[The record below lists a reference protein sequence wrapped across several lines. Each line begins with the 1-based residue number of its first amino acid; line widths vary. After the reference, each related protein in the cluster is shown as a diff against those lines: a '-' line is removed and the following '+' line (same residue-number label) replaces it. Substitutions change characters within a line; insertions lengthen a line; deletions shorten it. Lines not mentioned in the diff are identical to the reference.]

1 MEPNQMPI
9 QPIALPIQPTIEPIQ
24 ASAEQN
30 FEPTKKS
37 LPKWP
42 LIIVGV
48 ILLATLL
55 TGAYLL
61 IKSQNTKIACTTEA
75 KLCPDE
81 SAVGRTGPKCEFTPC
96 PKMPTPTLAPKATG
110 SGTLIATET
119 ANWKTYIDSKD
130 FYSFKYP
137 EAWFMNGD
145 NSSNVH
151 NSVGIS
157 PIKLQGVD
165 QAFSNMIAFNI
176 LDNPNNLPIED
187 YVKAN
192 ISPQTVNYS
201 TQTIAGIQGKRT
213 ADLPGQ
219 FSNDEVFVE
228 YKNKIYTIT
237 LIKSPGEQIPS
248 STFNQIMSSFKFT
261 Q

>member
-42 LIIVGV
+42 LIIAGV

-55 TGAYLL
+55 TGTYLL

-75 KLCPDE
+75 KLCPDG
-81 SAVGRTGPKCEFTPC
+81 SAVGRTGPKCEFTLC
-96 PKMPTPTLAPKATG
+96 PKMPTPTLAPIATG

-130 FYSFKYP
+130 LYSFKYP
-137 EAWFMNGD
+137 ETWFLNGD
-145 NSSNVH
+145 NSTNVH
-151 NSVGIS
+151 NSVGIPLLS
-157 PIKLQGVD
+157 C
-165 QAFSNMIAFNI
+165 
-176 LDNPNNLPIED
+176 
-187 YVKAN
+187 KAS
-192 ISPQTVNYS
+192 IRL
-201 TQTIAGIQGKRT
+201 TQT
-213 ADLPGQ
+213 
-219 FSNDEVFVE
+219 
-228 YKNKIYTIT
+228 
-237 LIKSPGEQIPS
+237 
-248 STFNQIMSSFKFT
+248 
-261 Q
+261 